1 MTATHSSK
9 QSKFAA
15 DRWPTEPSLD
25 TMTHPINL
33 DRLPRRP
40 SFGTRALRGLTRFLI
55 IFCIGVAGTLAWQS
69 YGDAAREIVAG
80 ASPQLG
86 WLAPQAPA
94 APAAPAAFAQTVP
107 STVGQTASAT
117 PSPEVQQLTTLSL
130 DLASVRQSVDQL
142 AARQQ
147 EVAEAITRLQAAEQD
162 ILHKISAPSPQPAA
176 AAARKPVPLTPPP
189 SSQAPPVR

>member
-1 MTATHSSK
+1 MTSTHRST
-9 QSKFAA
+9 QSKFPA
-15 DRWPTEPSLD
+15 DQWPTEPSLD
-25 TMTHPINL
+25 TMTHPIDL
-33 DRLPRRP
+33 DRIPRRP

-55 IFCIGVAGTLAWQS
+55 IFCIGVAATLAWQS

-94 APAAPAAFAQTVP
+94 AFAQTVP
-107 STVGQTASAT
+107 NVVAPTAPAT
-117 PSPEVQQLTTLSL
+117 PSPDVQQLTTLSL